1 MEKVKGMLGN
11 VNPASRWAGAAIFV
25 LWVFSASATPTQSAT
40 VAELKA
46 RLASARAGDRVELC
60 IQIAERQLEAGDKFY
75 LTDETE
81 KARTA
86 LDDVSSFAEQARDYS
101 IRFHKRQKQTE
112 IAVRKMVR
120 KLFDIKRAVNHEEQV
135 PVEAVIDRLQR
146 VRDDLL
152 AAMFPKERK

>member
-1 MEKVKGMLGN
+1 MLGR
-11 VNPASRWAGAAIFV
+11 VNPAFLYAGAAIFA
-25 LWVFSASATPTQSAT
+25 LFVFSASATPTQSAT
-40 VAELKA
+40 VEELKA
-46 RLASARAGDRVELC
+46 RLTSARAGDRIQLC
-60 IQIAERQLEAGDKFY
+60 IEIAEQQLEAADKFY

-86 LDDVSSFAEQARDYS
+86 LDDVASFAEQARDSS
-101 IRFHKRQKQTE
+101 IHFHKRQKQTE

-120 KLFDIKRAVNHEEQV
+120 KLFDIKRAVRHEEQV
-135 PVEAVIDRLQR
+135 PVEAAIDRLQR

>member
-1 MEKVKGMLGN
+1 MLGKL
-11 VNPASRWAGAAIFV
+11 NPAFLCAGAALLGFF
-25 LWVFSASATPTQSAT
+25 VFSASAAPAQSAT
-40 VAELKA
+40 VEELKA
-46 RLASARAGDRVELC
+46 RLTSARGGDRIQLC
-60 IQIAERQLEAGDKFY
+60 IQIAERQLEAVDKFY

-86 LDDVSSFAEQARDYS
+86 LDDVASFAEQARDSS
-101 IRFHKRQKQTE
+101 IQFHKRQKQTE

-135 PVEAVIDRLQR
+135 PVEAAINRLQR

-152 AAMFPKERK
+152 AAMFPKETK

>member
-1 MEKVKGMLGN
+1 MLGR
-11 VNPASRWAGAAIFV
+11 VNPPFLSAGAAIFV
-25 LWVFSASATPTQSAT
+25 LLVFSGNATPTQSAT
-40 VAELKA
+40 VEELKA
-46 RLASARAGDRVELC
+46 RLTSARAGDRIQPC
-60 IQIAERQLEAGDKFY
+60 IQIAELQLEAADKFY

-86 LDDVSSFAEQARDYS
+86 LDDVASFAEQARDSS
-101 IRFHKRQKQTE
+101 IQFHKRQKQTE

-135 PVEAVIDRLQR
+135 PVEAATNRLQR

>member
-1 MEKVKGMLGN
+1 MLGK
-11 VNPASRWAGAAIFV
+11 VNPPFLSAGAAIFV
-25 LWVFSASATPTQSAT
+25 LLVFSASATPTQSAT
-40 VAELKA
+40 VEELKA
-46 RLASARAGDRVELC
+46 RLTSARAGDRIQLC
-60 IQIAERQLEAGDKFY
+60 IEIAEQQLEAADKFY

-86 LDDVSSFAEQARDYS
+86 LDDVASFAEQARDSS
-101 IRFHKRQKQTE
+101 IQFHKRQKQTE

-120 KLFDIKRAVNHEEQV
+120 KLFDIRRAVNHEEQA
-135 PVEAVIDRLQR
+135 PVQAAIDRLQR